1 MGLRAKF
8 NIAFVVIFAVGLT
21 VTSVASYFAEL
32 QQARE
37 EVLHDAEV
45 LLSMALAT
53 RSYTV
58 GEVRPLLW
66 QIEEPDD
73 FLEQTVP
80 SYAAQTTFLHFNQ
93 EFSEFTYREAALN
106 PTSSRDLAQSWEVD
120 IIQGMI
126 ASDDDESIIGE
137 RQALEERF
145 LYLARPIRITNEG
158 CLECHS
164 TPDAA
169 PEAMIAEYGAD
180 GGFGWEMQ
188 EIVGAQIVS
197 VPMSIAYSKAQSS
210 TLTLVGSLFSVFT
223 LILTAVNIML
233 DRMFIRP
240 LRILAD
246 ATDRYSRGDIE
257 LKELPAERND
267 EIGQI
272 ERATNRMRRS
282 LKKAIE
288 IAQIRDRGM

>member
-8 NIAFVVIFAVGLT
+8 NIAFILIFAVGLS
-21 VTSVASYFAEL
+21 VTSVASYFTEL

-37 EVLHDAEV
+37 EVVHDAEV

-58 GEVRPLLW
+58 EEVRPLLW
-66 QIEEPDD
+66 QLEETND

-80 SYAAQTTFLHFNQ
+80 SFAAQQTFLKFN
-93 EFSEFTYREAALN
+93 EEWREFTYREAALN
-106 PTSSRDLAQSWEVD
+106 PTSPRDLAQSWEVD

-126 ASDDDESIIGE
+126 AVDDDMAVIGE
-137 RQALEERF
+137 RQAVDERF

-164 TPDAA
+164 TPDVA
-169 PEAMIAEYGAD
+169 PPAMIAEYGAD
-180 GGFGWEMQ
+180 GGFGWQMN
-188 EIVGAQIVS
+188 EIVGAQIVT
-197 VPMSIAYSKAQSS
+197 VPMSVAYQKAQAS

-240 LRILAD
+240 LRTLAD
-246 ATDRYSRGDIE
+246 ATDRYSRGEIE
-257 LKELPAERND
+257 LKELPATRND
-267 EIGQI
+267 EIGRI

-288 IAQIRDRGM
+288 IAQMRDRGM

>member
-8 NIAFVVIFAVGLT
+8 NIAFILIFAVGLT
-21 VTSVASYFAEL
+21 VTSVASYFTEL

-37 EVLHDAEV
+37 EVVHEAEV

-66 QIEEPDD
+66 QLGEQDD

-80 SYAAQTTFLHFNQ
+80 SYAAQATFLTFNQ

-106 PTSSRDLAQSWEVD
+106 PTSPRDLAQSWEVD

-126 ASDDDESIIGE
+126 AADDDQPAIGE
-137 RQALEERF
+137 RQALDERF
-145 LYLARPIRITNEG
+145 LYLARPIRITNES

-164 TPDAA
+164 TPDRA
-169 PEAMIAEYGAD
+169 PASMIAEYGAD
-180 GGFGWEMQ
+180 GGFGWEMN

-197 VPMSIAYSKAQSS
+197 VPMSVAYEKAEAS
-210 TLTLVGSLFSVFT
+210 TLTLVGSLFAVFT

-240 LRILAD
+240 LRQLAI

-257 LKELPAERND
+257 LKELPAERHD

-288 IAQIRDRGM
+288 IAQLRERGM

>member
-1 MGLRAKF
+1 
-8 NIAFVVIFAVGLT
+8 
-21 VTSVASYFAEL
+21 
-32 QQARE
+32 
-37 EVLHDAEV
+37 
-45 LLSMALAT
+45 
-53 RSYTV
+53 
-58 GEVRPLLW
+58 VRPLLW
-66 QIEEPDD
+66 QLEETDD

-80 SYAAQTTFLHFNQ
+80 SFAAQTTFRTFNQ
-93 EFSEFTYREAALN
+93 EFDEFTYREAALN
-106 PTSSRDLAQSWEVD
+106 PTSPRDLAQSWEVD

-126 ASDDDESIIGE
+126 VADDDQSVIGE
-137 RQALEERF
+137 RQTANERF

-164 TPDAA
+164 TPDVA
-169 PEAMIAEYGAD
+169 PAAMIAEYGAD
-180 GGFGWEMQ
+180 GGFGWEMN
-188 EIVGAQIVS
+188 EIIGAQIVT
-197 VPMSIAYSKAQSS
+197 VPMSVAYEKAQAS

-240 LRILAD
+240 LRQLAE

-288 IAQIRDRGM
+288 IAQMRDRGM